1 MNLGTYS
8 NTLPEMVTNSR
19 QIWKPKSQALVRKI
33 INYLDNNLENS
44 EYKLYS
50 QRIYTGK
57 LPPSRFYDYVRSFT
71 HSMPYHKRIAAKYLQ
86 LHKFEIKYVTVP
98 ITVNGNIVD
107 NLYQLEIYITC

>member
-57 LPPSRFYDYVRSFT
+57 LPHQDFMIMLEV
-71 HSMPYHKRIAAKYLQ
+71 
-86 LHKFEIKYVTVP
+86 LHIQCLIINE
-98 ITVNGNIVD
+98 
-107 NLYQLEIYITC
+107 